1 MRTVLCCA
9 LTSAAMLCGVLMAGQ
24 AETPN
29 GNEMPLELYQK
40 LKASFDALYGAQVGM
55 LPGLAP
61 PGNKADSERQLGDDA
76 AANKDTLIKAL
87 QSSLALQ
94 REMAARALEYSGDRR
109 AAVPPLSK
117 VVAEDKDASVRRA
130 AAATL
135 AKLPDAGAVEAL
147 IKGLADDADSVRGIC
162 ATALG
167 NIKDSR
173 ASEPLLKVLTADSK
187 PIVRLQAATALSKIK
202 DKATLESLS
211 KALENEKD
219 ERVKMAIAGAVRK
232 VLGGDNAQTEPL
244 PTVGEVGKELSDLAK
259 EMKDVED
266 KLRNDRHDQAVQVQG
281 AGIEKRLAQLVE
293 KLNQACSQS
302 SGSQKQGDKDKQQQ
316 RQQGNQSNPGKSS
329 NNPLKDSTLGSP
341 VQQGQMNPAL
351 VAGKQDAWARLPPAQ
366 RDELLQAFREEMPER
381 WRKRLEAYFLSIA
394 AEEAREA
401 EK

>member
-1 MRTVLCCA
+1 MRRTLV
-9 LTSAAMLCGVLMAGQ
+9 GVLAAAALLSDALLAGQ

-40 LKASFDALYGAQVGM
+40 LKASFDALYGAQVGL

-61 PGNKADSERQLGDDA
+61 PTSKADTEKQLSDDA
-76 AANKDTLIKAL
+76 AANKDALLKAL
-87 QSSLALQ
+87 GSSLVLQ
-94 REMAARALEYSGDRR
+94 REMAARALEYCGERK
-109 AAVPPLSK
+109 AVVGPLSRI
-117 VVAEDKDASVRRA
+117 VADDSDAGVRRA

-135 AKLPDAGAVEAL
+135 AKLPDAASVEAL
-147 IKGLADDADSVRGIC
+147 IKGLGDDTDSVRGLC

-167 NIKDSR
+167 NIKDNR
-173 ASEPLLKVLTADSK
+173 ASQPLLKLLTTDSV
-187 PIVRLQAATALSKIK
+187 PIVRLQAATALSKIS

-244 PTVGEVGKELSDLAK
+244 PSVGEVGKELGDLAK

-281 AGIEKRLAQLVE
+281 SGIEKRLAQLIQ
-293 KLNQACSQS
+293 KLNQASSSS
-302 SGSQKQGDKDKQQQ
+302 SGSSGKGDKNQQQQ
-316 RQQGNQSNPGKSS
+316 RQQGNQSNSGKSS

-341 VQQGQMNPAL
+341 VQQGQVNPAL
-351 VAGKQDAWARLPPAQ
+351 VAGKQDAWAKLPPAQ

-394 AEEAREA
+394 AEEAKEA